1 VPVLISLLRGI
12 NVVGANQIRMEAL
25 RKLHEQCGCR
35 DVRTH
40 INSGNVVFRTAK
52 RNFRPKLI
60 EDAIEA
66 AVGFRPAVVLRT
78 PAELRNIIQRNPF
91 AGREDIHPSKLLV
104 GFLAE
109 TPASQTAAALE
120 ELKAKGY
127 PEEAHLEGQELFV
140 YFPDGVGKSRFPW
153 ASLDKIFKTRSTAR
167 NWNTVTKLLQLAE
180 ELEGNVG
187 RVARAKSA
195 SSSAQS

>member
-1 VPVLISLLRGI
+1 MPVLISLLRGI

-40 INSGNVVFRTAK
+40 INSGNVVFRTAR
-52 RNFRPKLI
+52 RNFKPKLV

-78 PAELRNIIQRNPF
+78 PAELRDIIRRNPF
-91 AGREDIHPSKLLV
+91 AGREGIHPSKLLV

-109 TPASQTAAALE
+109 TPAKPAVAALE
-120 ELKAKGY
+120 KVKAKGY
-127 PEEAHLEGQELFV
+127 PEEAHLDGRELFV
-140 YFPDGVGKSRFPW
+140 YFPDGVGKSKFPW
-153 ASLDKIFKTRSTAR
+153 ASLDKIFKTTSTAR
-167 NWNTVTKLLQLAE
+167 NWNTVTKLLQIAE
-180 ELEGNVG
+180 ELEGNSG
-187 RVARAKSA
+187 SVARVSVVRQK
-195 SSSAQS
+195 